1 MVLSPQRVPS
11 HAGADTA
18 IPWKVPDHGCPR
30 EQPSSSDWQ
39 EVVCTC
45 LVPLP
50 PQGENCEAASA
61 PAGFPRVMTCPLWSV
76 SPSLAHFSIMTCPQN
91 FIWGV

>member
-1 MVLSPQRVPS
+1 MLEPTLPS
-11 HAGADTA
+11 HGKHQVMAVLG
-18 IPWKVPDHGCPR
+18 

-39 EVVCTC
+39 EVVYTC
-45 LVPLP
+45 LAPLP

-76 SPSLAHFSIMTCPQN
+76 SPSLAHFSIMTCPHT